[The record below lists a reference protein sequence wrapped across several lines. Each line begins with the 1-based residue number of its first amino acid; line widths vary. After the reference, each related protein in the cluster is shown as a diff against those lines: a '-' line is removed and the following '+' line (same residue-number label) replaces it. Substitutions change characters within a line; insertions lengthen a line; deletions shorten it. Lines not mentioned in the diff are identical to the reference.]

1 MIAVRKLMTLS
12 PLHRARKAAQ
22 SLGHIEAAW
31 RLGDSSAGPW
41 VAELAAAFA
50 ADTALPDDLRG
61 LAEEVSGGIAAA
73 AAEGGVRLLNR
84 MARAL
89 EAHAGVSPADWDFR
103 EPLGVALAAGM
114 RRVYPGVRAYLE
126 DIRSPFN
133 VGSIFRSA
141 DAFGVAE
148 LLVSGFTADP
158 RHPRAVR
165 SAMGAV
171 EVVPWRRCGLE
182 ALGADGEAFALEL
195 RGESLDAFEFPDRGI
210 VVIGS
215 EELGVSPEAMRCCRR
230 TVSIPMLGAKGS
242 LNVGVAFGV
251 LMAAWRKSLEARGME
266 PVSLG
271 SGHGSI

>member
-22 SLGHIEAAW
+22 TLGHIEADW
-31 RLGDSSAGPW
+31 RLGDRAAAPW

-50 ADTALPDDLRG
+50 EDAALPDALRG
-61 LAEEVSGGIAAA
+61 V
-73 AAEGGVRLLNR
+73 AAEVVAGMPAADVESGVRLLNR
-84 MARAL
+84 LARAL
-89 EAHAGVSPADWDFR
+89 ESHAGVSPADWDFR
-103 EPLGVALAAGM
+103 EPLGTSLASGS

-141 DAFGVAE
+141 DAFGVSE
-148 LLVSGFTADP
+148 LLLSGFTADP
-158 RHPRAVR
+158 SHLRAVR

-171 EVVPWRRCGLE
+171 EVVPWRRCGLGS
-182 ALGADGEAFALEL
+182 LGADGEAFALEL
-195 RGESLDAFEFPDRGI
+195 RGEPIDSFVFPERGT

-215 EELGVSPEAMRCCRR
+215 EELGVSPDAMGLCRR

-251 LMAAWRKSLEARGME
+251 LMSAWRRSLESRGVE
-266 PVSLG
+266 PVAHGSSLG
-271 SGHGSI
+271 SV